1 MLGLLIDSALTPIS
15 EKENMNQQIK
25 ELIESTNRA
34 LENAEKDRKEIL
46 FGRNKYYR
54 KAAVYDLNNSLE
66 MLKHHYQILVKK
78 IGGLDD

>member
-1 MLGLLIDSALTPIS
+1 
-15 EKENMNQQIK
+15 MNKSIK

-54 KAAVYDLNNSLE
+54 KAAVYDLNTSLD
-66 MLKHHYQILVKK
+66 MLKTHYHHLVKK
-78 IGGLDD
+78 IGGLNE